1 MMGKLKVLVI
11 ADEVWNDS
19 LHGNN
24 VLSNWF
30 DGFEATFAQIYCS
43 PGIPKN
49 NCCERY
55 FQLTDLMMVKSLLG
69 KKAGKRFLCSFSSMQ
84 KDSENGLAEKPSK
97 RFYGFMKSISNNLIR
112 IIRDL
117 IWILGRYNKNLLKEF
132 IEEFKPDVVFCP
144 RYLTPKLLRLERTVS
159 KMTIAPFVA
168 FTADDEASLLQVNY
182 SPIYWIRRLIFRN
195 AFRKHIKLYRH
206 YFTFSQAQADE
217 YNREYGIT
225 TSTLFKSGKFKDNF
239 SPKNHS
245 KPIKLVY
252 AGRLYCNRWKTLAY
266 IAEALKK
273 INAEDI
279 KMTLE
284 IYTQE
289 TPTKKQK
296 KALSQT
302 DYVCLKGC
310 VSPSALIEIY
320 KEADIAL
327 HVESLDKKNRYA
339 TRVSFSTK
347 IIDLMASSCAI
358 LAICWDKHAGY
369 QYLKENDAAFCVSA
383 YDDIEPVLEQI
394 TNNLGL
400 IADYAKKAW
409 ECGSLNHS
417 QKKIQATLRK
427 VFNGVVNNP

>member
-1 MMGKLKVLVI
+1 
-11 ADEVWNDS
+11 
-19 LHGNN
+19 
-24 VLSNWF
+24 
-30 DGFEATFAQIYCS
+30 
-43 PGIPKN
+43 
-49 NCCERY
+49 
-55 FQLTDLMMVKSLLG
+55 MMVKSLLG
-69 KKAGKRFLCSFSSMQ
+69 KKAGRRFLCSIASMQ
-84 KDSENGLAEKPSK
+84 KDLSNDLAEQPPK
-97 RFYGFMKSISNNLIR
+97 RFYRFMKSISNDFFR

-117 IWILGRYNKNLLKEF
+117 IWILGRYDKNLLKEF
-132 IEEFKPDVVFCP
+132 IDEFNPDVVFCP

-182 SPIYWIRRLIFRN
+182 SPLYWIRRLIFRS

-206 YFTFSQAQADE
+206 YFTFSQAQANE
-217 YNREYGIT
+217 YNKEYGVP
-225 TSTLFKSGKFKDNF
+225 TSTLFKSGNFDDKFI
-239 SPKNHS
+239 PKNHN
-245 KPIKLVY
+245 KPIRLVY

-266 IAEALKK
+266 IGEALKK

-302 DYVCLKGC
+302 DYVCLKGSA
-310 VSPSALIEIY
+310 SPSGLIEIY
-320 KEADIAL
+320 KGADIAL

-383 YDDIEPVLEQI
+383 YNDIEPVLEQI
-394 TNNLGL
+394 TNNPGL
-400 IADYAKKAW
+400 ISDYAKKAW
-409 ECGSLNHS
+409 VCGSINHG
-417 QKKIQATLRK
+417 KERIQATLCD
-427 VFNGVVNNP
+427 VLNDVVNKT